1 MVKISVLVPI
11 GPLVLWQD
19 QRTCTIESVRVSP
32 DRKRV
37 FLEIPGLKV
46 QQVVY
51 IQTQNLLSQDNK
63 TLWYP
68 KTWYTLNAI
77 SPSEPFEVPTK
88 ITPVNNTTPQGLLR
102 LQWKAGKVEIEL
114 PHGPKFNVDM
124 VDFKAKHVI
133 GWVGVQNRVEISTAA
148 LPGGIY
154 FIRAIGGGRILSR
167 RVCF

>member
-1 MVKISVLVPI
+1 MHA
-11 GPLVLWQD
+11 
-19 QRTCTIESVRVSP
+19 TCTNKLIRVSP

-46 QQVVY
+46 RQVDC
-51 IQTQNLLSQDNK
+51 IQTQNLLSEDNK

-114 PHGPKFNVDM
+114 PQGSEFEVDL
-124 VDFKAKHVI
+124 VDFKGKHVI
-133 GWVGVQNRVEISTAA
+133 GLEEVRNRVA
-148 LPGGIY
+148 
-154 FIRAIGGGRILSR
+154 
-167 RVCF
+167 